1 MPIFSKKKEVAKPM
15 TAPNLQNRIKQIKT
29 VNEKRKKTL
38 DLIDEDLG
46 MPKPKK
52 KAVKPGK

>member
-15 TAPNLQNRIKQIKT
+15 TAPNLQDRIKQVKA
-29 VNEKRKKTL
+29 VNENRKKTL

-52 KAVKPGK
+52 KVVKPGK